1 MTETPQKID
10 DGGQAFPSPT
20 YAESRHQGMS
30 VRTYAAIHLKVPSS
44 GIDWL
49 DEMIQQANRLELAGM
64 AMQGILACEQAH
76 PNISQTNNEDLAEC
90 AVEIADATIKAE
102 RKDQSP

>member
-1 MTETPQKID
+1 MGEIQQRID
-10 DGGQAFPSPT
+10 DGGSMYPSEQGHIPDGTWNQT
-20 YAESRHQGMS
+20 YDRGCS
-30 VRTYAAIHLKVPSS
+30 VRM
-44 GIDWL
+44 W
-49 DEMIQQANRLELAGM
+49 LAGI